1 MYESEPKYV
10 ESCAYHEA
18 AHTVIAVALG
28 IPLRTRGVHID
39 TLGNGYSYYWFRN
52 VGNLSNTAADIDERE
67 RTIIAGEA
75 AFIAQVKFYPE
86 CLADGNR
93 FDRLQTTQLLNEM
106 YPNTDQFL
114 AEQSRLVDEA
124 RRLVDLH
131 WNAIDALAKE
141 ILAQPLTPLPDS
153 EKHWSTDTQER
164 WVDANRVVSILKTF
178 AGLQPVI
185 RP

>member
-1 MYESEPKYV
+1 MYPPDPKYV

-39 TLGNGYSYYWFRN
+39 TIGNGFSYYWFRD

-86 CLADGNR
+86 CPAGGNR
-93 FDRLQTTQLLNEM
+93 FDRLQTTKLLDEM
-106 YPNTDQFL
+106 YSNTDQFL
-114 AEQSRLVDEA
+114 AEQSSLVDDAKRLVGVYWD
-124 RRLVDLH
+124 
-131 WNAIDALAKE
+131 AIEALAKE
-141 ILAQPLTPLPDS
+141 ILAQPLTPRPNS
-153 EKHWSTDTQER
+153 EKHWSTDTQEH
-164 WVDANRVVSILKTF
+164 WVDANRVVSILTD
-178 AGLQPVI
+178 AGLHPVI